1 VLAQCMHWRLR
12 LATLSLVVVR
22 PCLKLVF
29 ASLLEYLHFQA
40 ARRPTSHALHM
51 PSRRLHAIVFQ
62 IKLTAAGP
70 VHRALVEDKEE
81 ALKLARSEAR
91 QARKETKALNKE
103 MRELA
108 AALCVAEEKKEEVE
122 TEKRAMEA
130 DQAELKK
137 MTKQVVEKNELL
149 TKQLKAEKKL
159 AKQRGTRVE
168 RAALEAVEGA
178 QSSPSP
184 TEESDA
190 LRALQVQ
197 LDSVSRQVGVLGS
210 GCGAGLQSEACS
222 SCVLADACL
231 LLAAFCFALS
241 RCA

>member
-1 VLAQCMHWRLR
+1 MHRVLL
-12 LATLSLVVVR
+12 
-22 PCLKLVF
+22 
-29 ASLLEYLHFQA
+29 
-40 ARRPTSHALHM
+40 
-51 PSRRLHAIVFQ
+51 
-62 IKLTAAGP
+62 
-70 VHRALVEDKEE
+70 EDKEE

-103 MRELA
+103 KRELA
-108 AALCVAEEKKEEVE
+108 AALSLAEEKKEEVE
-122 TEKRAMEA
+122 EEKMAMEA

-168 RAALEAVEGA
+168 RAAVEAGEGSAA

-210 GCGAGLQSEACS
+210 ACGAGLQRDSEACS

-231 LLAAFCFALS
+231 LLADFCFALS